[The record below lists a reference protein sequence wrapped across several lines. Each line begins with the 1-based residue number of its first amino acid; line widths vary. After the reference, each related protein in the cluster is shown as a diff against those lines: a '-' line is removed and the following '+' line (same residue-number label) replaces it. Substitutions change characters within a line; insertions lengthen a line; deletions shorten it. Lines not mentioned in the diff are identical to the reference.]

1 MQVGIK
7 LWSSNPISYF
17 EEAGFADFV
26 EVMPVSLSDLPKI
39 AQIGRTYTTHVPHE
53 GFGFNPA
60 LDYEKSKALLAQG
73 VAAAKLLK
81 SDKLI
86 MHASHY
92 YEQPDE
98 KAIRKAIEMTVKLA
112 KEAGFPGLL
121 IENSTVYEVV
131 KDHTRFYIGYSYEQ
145 MKELLELSGAGFCLD
160 LEHAAIAASQ
170 LGTTFQKQANEL
182 LKLKPDYFH
191 LSGAHFS
198 PKDRHLGHHL
208 SLFEGEVD
216 KDFAREV
223 LRKANKQVCL
233 ETPIDTSQ
241 RKREVEFLK
250 S

>member
-1 MQVGIK
+1 MRVGIK
-7 LWSSNPISYF
+7 LWSTNPISYF

-39 AQIGRTYTTHVPHE
+39 ARIKRTYTAHVPHE
-53 GFGFNPA
+53 RFGFNPA
-60 LDYEKSKALLAQG
+60 LEYEKSSALLQQG
-73 VAAAKLLK
+73 IAAAKFLK
-81 SDKLI
+81 SDELI

-92 YEQPDE
+92 FEEPGEQAVQ
-98 KAIRKAIEMTVKLA
+98 KAIAMTAKLA
-112 KEAGFPGLL
+112 KEACFPGLL

-131 KDHTRFYIGYSYEQ
+131 KDRTRFYIGYSYEQ

-191 LSGAHFS
+191 LSGAHFT
-198 PKDRHLGHHL
+198 PGERHLGHHL

-216 KDFAREV
+216 KDFAKSV
-223 LRKANKQVCL
+223 LKKANKQVCL
-233 ETPIDTSQ
+233 ETPIDISQ

-250 S
+250 K